1 MRGDHQG
8 FDAITVPF
16 QGIPMRLSLALF
28 AATLALAVP
37 AAAKQAAPPPPPPAA
52 PPLPAPKLVV
62 AVSIDQFSADLFAEY
77 RQHFTGGFARLL
89 SGAVFPSG
97 FQSHAAT
104 ETCPGHSTILT
115 GARPARTGIIA
126 NNWFDQSLGRAEKRV
141 YCSEDVTD
149 PASSPKDP
157 VVTPNF
163 LKVPTLGD
171 RLKAVNKASR
181 NVAVSAKDRAVMM
194 MGGHTTDA
202 AFWWKKDA
210 FVTLKGAKVD
220 KAVAADVAEASQ
232 AAARTIAD
240 GAPEVAVPQWCAVK
254 DRAIPLANGAVGTGH
269 FAVRPG
275 KEADFR
281 ASPRMDSATGALALK
296 IANDLKLGRGKA
308 TDVLSV
314 SLSATDY
321 VGHGN
326 GTEGVEMCIQL
337 MALDQTLGAL
347 FDGLDAQGIDYVAVL
362 TADHGGYDVPERLDR
377 QAYPQAR
384 RIDDSLSNAALTQAV
399 IARSGVAAP
408 ASGPLLYSD
417 GPFGDFYVSRALSP
431 DDRARAIAGLV
442 EVAKANPQ
450 VQEAFTAQELAATP
464 SPTGSPQ
471 DFTLIQRARA
481 SFDPQ
486 RSGDVVILLK
496 RGMMPIAAGGPGYA
510 ATHGSPWDY
519 DRRVPILFWRKGYA
533 GFEQPH
539 PVETVDIAPSLA
551 AVVGLKVPAGKFDG
565 RCLDLDGGERDTCA
579 TR

>member
-1 MRGDHQG
+1 
-8 FDAITVPF
+8 
-16 QGIPMRLSLALF
+16 MRLPLALCAASLAF
-28 AATLALAVP
+28 AAPV
-37 AAAKQAAPPPPPPAA
+37 AAQDAAPPPSAEAPQPA
-52 PPLPAPKLVV
+52 PLPAPKLVLAISV
-62 AVSIDQFSADLFAEY
+62 DQFSADLFAEY
-77 RQHFTGGFARLL
+77 RQHWTGGFARLL

-115 GARPARTGIIA
+115 GARPSRTGIVA
-126 NNWFDQSLGRAEKRV
+126 NNWFDLSLARPGKQV

-171 RLKAVNKASR
+171 RLKVVDKRTR

-194 MGGHTTDA
+194 MGGHATDA
-202 AFWWKKDA
+202 AFWWKKDG
-210 FVTLKGAKVD
+210 FVTLKGARVD
-220 KAVAADVAEASQ
+220 KVVAADVAAASK
-232 AAARTIAD
+232 AAADTIAA
-240 GAPEVAVPQWCAVK
+240 GAPEVPVPDWCRGK
-254 DRAIPLANGAVGTGH
+254 DRAFPIGGGTIGTGH

-275 KEADFR
+275 KDGDFR
-281 ASPRMDSATGALALK
+281 ASPRMDAATGALALK
-296 IANDLKLGRGKA
+296 LADDLKLGRGKA

-314 SLSATDY
+314 SFSATDY

-337 MALDQTLGAL
+337 MALDQTLGTL
-347 FDGLDAQGIDYVAVL
+347 FAGLDAQGIDYVAVL
-362 TADHGGYDVPERLDR
+362 TADHGGYDAPERLDQ
-377 QAYPQAR
+377 QAYPQAV
-384 RIDDSLSNAALTQAV
+384 RIDGTMSLDALTPLVLAK
-399 IARSGVAAP
+399 SGVAAP
-408 ASGPLLYSD
+408 ADGPLLYAD
-417 GPFGDFYVSRALSP
+417 GPFGDFYVSKALSGE
-431 DDRARAIAGLV
+431 DKDKVVAALV
-442 EVAKANPQ
+442 AVAKANPQ
-450 VQEAFTAQELAATP
+450 VETAFTAAELAVTP

-481 SFDPQ
+481 SFDPM

-496 RGMMPIAAGGPGYA
+496 RGIMPIPKGTTGYA

-551 AVVGLKVPAGKFDG
+551 AVVGLKVPAGQFDG
-565 RCLDLDGGERDTCA
+565 RCLDLDGGARDTCA
-579 TR
+579 TPTR

>member
-1 MRGDHQG
+1 
-8 FDAITVPF
+8 
-16 QGIPMRLSLALF
+16 MRLLPALS
-28 AATLALAVP
+28 AAVLVLSVP
-37 AAAKQAAPPPPPPAA
+37 AAAKDAAPTPAA
-52 PPLPAPKLVV
+52 PPAAAAPAPLPAPRLVL
-62 AVSIDQFSADLFAEY
+62 AISIDQFSADLFAEY
-77 RQHFTGGFARLL
+77 RQHFTGGLARLL
-89 SGAVFPSG
+89 TGAVFPSG

-126 NNWFDQSLGRAEKRV
+126 NNWFDLSLSRPEKMV
-141 YCSEDVTD
+141 YCSEDPAD

-157 VVTPNF
+157 VVTPGF
-163 LKVPTLGD
+163 LRVPTLGD
-171 RLKAVNKASR
+171 RLKAANKATR

-202 AFWWKKDA
+202 AFWWKKDG
-210 FVTLKGAKVD
+210 FVTLKGAKVPA
-220 KAVAADVAEASQ
+220 KVAADVAAASQ
-232 AAARTIAD
+232 AAAGTIAQ
-240 GAPEVAVPQWCAVK
+240 GAPELAVPAWCAGK
-254 DRAIPLANGAVGTGH
+254 DRAIPLANGSVGTGH

-281 ASPRMDSATGALALK
+281 TSPRMDAATAALALK
-296 IANDLKLGRGKA
+296 IAGDLGLGKGKA

-337 MALDQTLGAL
+337 MALDQTLGTL

-362 TADHGGYDVPERLDR
+362 TADHGGFDAPERLDR
-377 QAYPQAR
+377 QAYPQAV
-384 RIDDSLSNAALTQAV
+384 RIDDSMKLENLTAAV
-399 IARSGVAAP
+399 IAKSGIAAP
-408 ASGPLLYSD
+408 ASGQLIYSD
-417 GPFGDFYVSRALSP
+417 GPFGDFYVSKALP
-431 DDRARAIAGLV
+431 AEDRAKVIAALV
-442 EVAKANPQ
+442 DVAKANPQ
-450 VQEAFTAQELAATP
+450 VQEAFTAAELSATP
-464 SPTGSPQ
+464 MPSGSPQ
-471 DFTLIQRARA
+471 DFTLLQRARA

-496 RGMMPIAAGGPGYA
+496 RGIMPIPRGASGYA

-551 AVVGLKVPAGKFDG
+551 AVVGLKVPAGEFDG

-579 TR
+579 AR